1 MALSKEEYQ
10 LTYVRL
16 DDPSGTATNSKRK
29 SRPLSVSE
37 QQAILQ
43 SQTNFLGSSW
53 TFEILNC
60 LIAVAFLVAIILV
73 LYNFDG
79 KPVPE
84 WPYGITLNALVS
96 VLSTAMKAGMV
107 CIATEALSQL
117 KWSWFNQGN
126 KLSDL
131 ALLDA
136 ASRGPVGALIALFCF
151 VPRHL
156 VTFGCLVLVIAAA
169 TDPFVQQVM
178 GILGRSVPTHGNA
191 SIQVCNS
198 SLYTDYGLGEGPGMN
213 KAPLSTVG
221 AIYSGIF
228 QEQSANSKSPLIAC
242 ATGNCTFAPYQSLGI
257 CSRCANITDSL
268 TVQKVDGSTPQQAM
282 YNYKL
287 PNSFTFHTS
296 TTGKYLMNSTY
307 LRPPVSLNTTGL
319 ASILN
324 FTAITSSGYS
334 VPPTVSATECS
345 LYFCVDTYHAAV
357 KNGSF
362 TEKLTS
368 TEGTSNY
375 SSTSLKDFEIIPN
388 TCYVNGTQQESTHRP
403 ECAFKVNWLSTLAL
417 SNSIAPLLK
426 GTGSLFTS
434 NRPSWSSDSIQA
446 LYGTYGNYTDIN
458 LVFQSLAAS
467 LTFHA
472 RSKIC
477 HASHGGTAWSTV
489 SYVHVRWLW
498 MILPITL
505 VFLSALFLI
514 ITIFHTRRDYIWKS
528 SPLALLFSNLDL
540 EGPNPFRT
548 DPTLKGIER
557 TSRQMDVRLETS
569 SNGPRIRVIP
579 IH

>member
-1 MALSKEEYQ
+1 MSLSKEEYQ
-10 LTYVRL
+10 LTYLRL
-16 DDPSGTATNSKRK
+16 DDPSETATNAKRK
-29 SRPLSVSE
+29 SQPLSAPD

-43 SQTNFLGSSW
+43 SQTNFFGSSW
-53 TFEILNC
+53 NFEILNC
-60 LIAVAFLVAIILV
+60 LIAVGFLVAIIVV

-84 WPYGITLNALVS
+84 WPFGITLNALVS

-107 CIATEALSQL
+107 CIATESLSQL

-156 VTFGCLVLVIAAA
+156 ITFGCLVLVIAAA

-178 GILGRSVPTHGNA
+178 GVLGRPVPTHGNA

-198 SLYTDYGLGEGPGMN
+198 SLYTDYGKGEGPGMN
-213 KAPLSTVG
+213 KAPLSTIG

-228 QEQSANSKSPLIAC
+228 QEQSPNSKSSLMEC

-268 TVQKVDGSTPQQAM
+268 TLHKVEGFTAQQVT
-282 YNYKL
+282 YNYVL
-287 PNSFTFHTS
+287 PNNFSFQTS
-296 TTGKYLMNSTY
+296 TTGQYVMNSTY
-307 LRPPVSLNTTGL
+307 LGNLVSLNTTGQ
-319 ASILN
+319 ANILN
-324 FTAITSSGYS
+324 FTAITSSGYG
-334 VPPTVSATECS
+334 VPPAVSATECS

-357 KNGSF
+357 NGGAF
-362 TEKLTS
+362 MERLTS
-368 TEGTSNY
+368 IEGTSNY
-375 SSTSLKDFEIIPN
+375 SSSSLKDFEIVPD
-388 TCYVNGTQQESTHRP
+388 TCYLNGTQQESTHSP
-403 ECAFKVNWLSTLAL
+403 ECAFKVNAFSTLAL
-417 SNSIAPLLK
+417 SNSITPLLK
-426 GTGSLFTS
+426 GTGSLFMS
-434 NRPSWSSDSIQA
+434 NRPSWSSDSIEA

-458 LVFQSLAAS
+458 LVFQSLASS

-472 RSKIC
+472 RSEVC
-477 HASHGGTAWSTV
+477 HASHNGTAWSTV
-489 SYVHVRWLW
+489 SYIHVRWLW

-514 ITIFHTRRDYIWKS
+514 ITIIHTRRQYIWKS
-528 SPLALLFSNLDL
+528 SPLALLFSNLDV

-548 DPTLKGIER
+548 DPTLKGIEQ
-557 TSRQMDVRLETS
+557 TSRKMEVQLETS
-569 SNGPRIRVIP
+569 SDGPRIRVVP
-579 IH
+579 AK